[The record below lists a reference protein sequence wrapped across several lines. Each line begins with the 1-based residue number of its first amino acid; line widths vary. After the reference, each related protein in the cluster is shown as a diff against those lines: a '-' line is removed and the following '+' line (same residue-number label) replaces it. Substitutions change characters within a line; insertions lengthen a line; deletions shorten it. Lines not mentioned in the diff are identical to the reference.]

1 MSEEE
6 KSVDSKEVEKKELP
20 KLCQGLQFY
29 YLKVC
34 YLKRF

>member
-6 KSVDSKEVEKKELP
+6 KRVDSKEVEKKELP

-29 YLKVC
+29 YLKMC
-34 YLKRF
+34 CLKKF